1 MNVLSCKNLSL
12 EVGLGK
18 DKQVLLKDCNFDTN
32 SGDVLCILGRNGS
45 GKTHLLKTLAGLIK
59 PTTGLVYLQN
69 SVIDDLSRRKI
80 AKILG
85 LITQAHDDP
94 FPINVFDHALAGRH
108 PHLGFLDWE
117 GVHDIELTQQALS
130 RVELD
135 NKQKQNVQTLSGGER
150 KRLAIARVL
159 TQNPDVYLWDEPT
172 NHLDPAHQQQTTD
185 LILDLKSQNKTQ
197 VIALHDVNHAARI
210 ATHIL
215 YLMDDGQWCF
225 GTAEKMLSLEAL
237 EAVYDTSFKIFEQAG
252 QRYFVM

>member
-1 MNVLSCKNLSL
+1 MSELACKNLSL
-12 EVGLGK
+12 EAGAGK
-18 DKQVLLKDCNFDTN
+18 TQNVLLKDCNFQATA
-32 SGDVLCILGRNGS
+32 GDVICILGRNGS
-45 GKTHLLKTLAGLIK
+45 GKTHLLKALSGLIQPTAGLI
-59 PTTGLVYLQN
+59 YLDDIA
-69 SVIDDLSRRKI
+69 IDNMSRKQI
-80 AKILG
+80 AIKLG

-117 GVHDIELTQQALS
+117 GSQDQALTQQALT

-135 NKQKQNVQTLSGGER
+135 KKFTQNVQTLSGGER

-159 TQNPDVYLWDEPT
+159 TQNPEIYLWDEPT
-172 NHLDPAHQQQTTD
+172 NHLDPAHQQQTID
-185 LILDLKSQNKTQ
+185 LILELKTHNKTQ
-197 VIALHDVNHAARI
+197 VIALHDINHAARV

-225 GTAEKMLSLEAL
+225 GTAEKMLSLDAL
-237 EAVYDTSFKIFEQAG
+237 QAVYDTKFKTIEQAG